1 MVRRLLEQEEAIRV
15 VLSFDRKFAHLVPT
29 WQDIDVLESLSK
41 ALSPVADLTDFLSG
55 EKHIS
60 ISSVL
65 PVLYNLTTKV
75 LVKQDNDTELTKTIK
90 KKIIESLNA
99 RYTDSKVKELLEVS
113 TFLDPQFKSDY
124 TETESETVLI
134 ELVSKYVEE
143 QELTNTLS
151 SDTSNTQDFEEQ
163 PEPPPKK
170 RKLLMFLQKTS
181 SNESNQIP
189 SSTTTSLIEK
199 EIESYL
205 HCPKLAIDSDTSV
218 LEWWK
223 INSTNYPNLSR
234 LAKKYLCIP
243 ATSCPSERLF
253 STSGNIVTPS
263 RAMLK
268 PEKVNM
274 LMFLTKNLD

>member
-1 MVRRLLEQEEAIRV
+1 MEAMVHQLLEQEEAIRV
-15 VLSFDRKFAHLVPT
+15 VLSFDRKSTHLVPT

-41 ALSPVADLTDFLSG
+41 ALSPVADLTDLLSG

-65 PVLYNLTTKV
+65 PVLFNLTTKV
-75 LVKQDNDTELTKTIK
+75 LVEQDNDNELTKTI

-99 RYTDSKVKELLEVS
+99 RYTDSKVKGLLEVP

-134 ELVSKYVEE
+134 EFVSKYVEE

-151 SDTSNTQDFEEQ
+151 SDTSNTQDSEEP

-170 RKLLMFLQKTS
+170 RNLLMFLQKTPS
-181 SNESNQIP
+181 DESNQIP

-218 LEWWK
+218 LECGK
-223 INSTNYPNLSR
+223 
-234 LAKKYLCIP
+234 
-243 ATSCPSERLF
+243 
-253 STSGNIVTPS
+253 
-263 RAMLK
+263 
-268 PEKVNM
+268 
-274 LMFLTKNLD
+274 